1 MHAPPAWCRLRLEP
15 NGERKQDTAHEDST
29 RVDLLGD
36 RRTGVGRGRPRVAA
50 ATPIRRRPPQRQSS
64 SPSAPTTSASPTS
77 PSDAAAADATAAIA
91 RLLRGPRRARAR
103 IRQADLKQL
112 TTVATSTQLNAAE
125 DAGPHVSAARVS
137 ARPATPAISELK
149 VQSVNLDNSD
159 PTAGKVPTVVI
170 DVCWDVSKV
179 DVLDK
184 SGKSIVSPD
193 RPDTGWT
200 RYTVANYEYA
210 ADPTGGWR
218 VATGQ
223 DLKQTPCAAS

>member
-1 MHAPPAWCRLRLEP
+1 MKNRLGLTFLATGTLLLAAVSACADNDADPKQTTPA
-15 NGERKQDTAHEDST
+15 T
-29 RVDLLGD
+29 
-36 RRTGVGRGRPRVAA
+36 
-50 ATPIRRRPPQRQSS
+50 S
-64 SPSAPTTSASPTS
+64 SPTQSTETTASASPTS
-77 PSDAAAADATAAIA
+77 PNDAATANATTAMTDYYAVLDGLRAD
-91 RLLRGPRRARAR
+91 PSS
-103 IRQADLKQL
+103 DLKKL
-112 TTVATSTQLNAAE
+112 ETVAIGAQLNAVQTLVQRQR
-125 DAGPHVSAARVS
+125 DQGQRQ
-137 ARPATPAISELK
+137 TGTTAISKLK
-149 VQSVNLDNSD
+149 VQSVTLDNSD
-159 PTAGKVPTVVI
+159 PDAGKVPTVVI
-170 DVCWDVSKV
+170 DVCWDVTKV